1 MKEKITEKEMEERY
15 DNMLDETNEEMFN
28 ILPSRILSECDPI
41 AYNCGLSDYEDSISE
56 DTVVKDGDYDDEE
69 DEGVEEWRFQI
80 WLGIVEMRLQTN
92 LF

>member
-69 DEGVEEWRFQI
+69 DEGVEE
-80 WLGIVEMRLQTN
+80 
-92 LF
+92 